1 MPHGYLRLFV
11 QRLVRRGLFCD
22 GIKIQFYSKVQ
33 NYEDKKLYMTGM
45 DIERRWMQIIM
56 QQGTVILGSQG
67 GVAPARGGASSTDW
81 APELESGQQTL
92 EYTPNAATVVLWT
105 DTMGGGCLLCRE
117 LRDTGNKDQRERE
130 YLRGWAVCRNV

>member
-1 MPHGYLRLFV
+1 
-11 QRLVRRGLFCD
+11 
-22 GIKIQFYSKVQ
+22 
-33 NYEDKKLYMTGM
+33 M

-117 LRDTGNKDQRERE
+117 LRETGNKDQRERE
-130 YLRGWAVCRNV
+130 YLRGWAGCRNV